1 MDKKVQKVLEEKILD
16 ILDKKNEIN
25 SITNSLDLL
34 SSDKNSFRY
43 GIIFGRLY
51 NSFYYQY
58 RRIVK
63 RDPTEEE
70 FSEFIQILKQH
81 EKEFLGLSF

>member
-1 MDKKVQKVLEEKILD
+1 MDEKVQKVLEEKILE
-16 ILDKKNEIN
+16 IFNKKNEIN
-25 SITNSLDLL
+25 SITNSLESL
-34 SSDKNSFRY
+34 SLDKNSFRY

>member
-1 MDKKVQKVLEEKILD
+1 MDKKVQKVLQEKILE

-25 SITNSLDLL
+25 SITNSLESL
-34 SSDKNSFRY
+34 SLDKNSFRY

>member
-1 MDKKVQKVLEEKILD
+1 MDKKVQKVLEEKILE
-16 ILDKKNEIN
+16 IFNKKNEIN
-25 SITNSLDLL
+25 SITNSLELL

-43 GIIFGRLY
+43 GIIFGSLY

-70 FSEFIQILKQH
+70 FSEFIQILKHH

>member
-1 MDKKVQKVLEEKILD
+1 MDEKIKSVIEKKINETLND
-16 ILDKKNEIN
+16 SNAISILSDSFGN
-25 SITNSLDLL
+25 L
-34 SSDKNSFRY
+34 SKSKRDFCN
-43 GIIFGRLY
+43 GIIIGRLY